1 MLVVTVTAG
10 GLLLEGRTHALFTD
24 QPPLPANTF
33 ATADCFGRT
42 WYLHNNPTP
51 PTANT
56 ASQAVL
62 STDWNSPTA
71 TTLYNY
77 DTDRDGDSGLGVS
90 KGGSGASETDAT
102 KMQVWRTAAMGDG
115 GCLVGSVTVTLWAAI
130 KDYSQSVAGEVFVYL
145 RDYNGSS
152 HTEIGNGSVVQAN
165 WQGGSGSFVQAATT
179 ILGLDYTIPAGNML
193 EVKVI
198 VGDSSGDTMW
208 FAYDTTAYPTRV
220 ASLTSCTGIIT
231 NPTGLVATPDNT
243 QVSLDWNDNTD
254 SGLVGYNVYRSTT
267 TGGPYSKIN
276 GTVVVPSAYVDTG
289 VSNGTTYYYVVAA
302 VHECGNESGPSGE
315 ASATP
320 QDFPPAVPTN
330 LGATPDNAKVD
341 LNWND
346 NGESDLAGYNVYRST
361 TQGGPYSKV
370 NGSLVTV
377 SNYTDTGLT
386 NGTTYYY
393 TVTAEDNGTNESGYS
408 NEASATPVDL
418 VPAAPTGL
426 AATPADTQVGLN
438 WNDNGE
444 SDLAGYN
451 VYRSTTQGG
460 PYTKINGPLVG
471 VSDYT
476 DTGLTNGTTY
486 YYVVTA
492 EDNAAQE
499 SGYSSEVNATPQA
512 VPPAAPSNL
521 GATPDNAKVD
531 LNWDDNGEPD
541 LAGYNVYRSTTLGGP
556 YTKING
562 PLVGV
567 SNYTD
572 TSVSNGTT
580 YYYVVTA
587 ENATLESGYSN
598 EASATPQDL
607 PPAAPTGLA
616 AVRGHT
622 KVDLDWNDNGESDL
636 AGYNVYRSTTQGG
649 PYTKVNGSLVTVSDY
664 TDTGLTNGTT
674 YYYVITAEDN
684 GTNES
689 GYSNEA
695 SAIPNCAG
703 RIWYLHNN
711 PTPPV
716 GDTASQ
722 ANLSLDLAAPTAAT
736 LYNYDTDRDS
746 SEGRFIDKGGSGATE
761 TDLGKHQAWRT
772 AALTNGGCLVGSVTF
787 NFWAAIKDYGDGK
800 EGEVVVY
807 LRDYNGSSYT
817 EIGNGTE
824 FRADWQS
831 GSGSFVQA
839 TITIT
844 GLNYTIAAG
853 NMLEVKV
860 IVGGSSGDSM
870 WFAYDTTSYTTNL
883 DDPEG

>member
-1 MLVVTVTAG
+1 MT
-10 GLLLEGRTHALFTD
+10 
-24 QPPLPANTF
+24 
-33 ATADCFGRT
+33 
-42 WYLHNNPTP
+42 
-51 PTANT
+51 
-56 ASQAVL
+56 
-62 STDWNSPTA
+62 
-71 TTLYNY
+71 
-77 DTDRDGDSGLGVS
+77 
-90 KGGSGASETDAT
+90 
-102 KMQVWRTAAMGDG
+102 
-115 GCLVGSVTVTLWAAI
+115 
-130 KDYSQSVAGEVFVYL
+130 
-145 RDYNGSS
+145 
-152 HTEIGNGSVVQAN
+152 
-165 WQGGSGSFVQAATT
+165 
-179 ILGLDYTIPAGNML
+179 
-193 EVKVI
+193 
-198 VGDSSGDTMW
+198 
-208 FAYDTTAYPTRV
+208 
-220 ASLTSCTGIIT
+220 
-231 NPTGLVATPDNT
+231 
-243 QVSLDWNDNTD
+243 
-254 SGLVGYNVYRSTT
+254 
-267 TGGPYSKIN
+267 
-276 GTVVVPSAYVDTG
+276 
-289 VSNGTTYYYVVAA
+289 
-302 VHECGNESGPSGE
+302 
-315 ASATP
+315 
-320 QDFPPAVPTN
+320 
-330 LGATPDNAKVD
+330 
-341 LNWND
+341 
-346 NGESDLAGYNVYRST
+346 
-361 TQGGPYSKV
+361 
-370 NGSLVTV
+370 
-377 SNYTDTGLT
+377 
-386 NGTTYYY
+386 
-393 TVTAEDNGTNESGYS
+393 
-408 NEASATPVDL
+408 
-418 VPAAPTGL
+418 
-426 AATPADTQVGLN
+426 
-438 WNDNGE
+438 
-444 SDLAGYN
+444 
-451 VYRSTTQGG
+451 
-460 PYTKINGPLVG
+460 

-521 GATPDNAKVD
+521 AATPDNAKVD

-562 PLVGV
+562 SLVGV

-598 EASATPQDL
+598 EASATPQDF

-636 AGYNVYRSTTQGG
+636 AGYNMYRSTTQGG

-664 TDTGLTNGTT
+664 ADTGLTNGTT
-674 YYYVITAEDN
+674 YYYVVTAEDS

-695 SAIPNCAG
+695 SAIPNCAC

-711 PTPPV
+711 PSPPV

-722 ANLSLDLAAPTAAT
+722 ANLSLDLTAPTATT

-787 NFWAAIKDYGDGK
+787 TFWAAIKDYADGK

-883 DDPEG
+883 DDPES

>member
-1 MLVVTVTAG
+1 
-10 GLLLEGRTHALFTD
+10 
-24 QPPLPANTF
+24 
-33 ATADCFGRT
+33 
-42 WYLHNNPTP
+42 
-51 PTANT
+51 
-56 ASQAVL
+56 
-62 STDWNSPTA
+62 
-71 TTLYNY
+71 
-77 DTDRDGDSGLGVS
+77 
-90 KGGSGASETDAT
+90 
-102 KMQVWRTAAMGDG
+102 MQVWRTPAMGDG
-115 GCLVGSVTVTLWAAI
+115 GCLMGSETVTLWAAI
-130 KDYSQSVAGEVFVYL
+130 KDYSQGVAGEVFVYL
-145 RDYNGSS
+145 RDYNGSTY
-152 HTEIGNGSVVQAN
+152 TEIGNGSGFQAN

-179 ILGLDYTIPAGNML
+179 ILGLNYTIPAGNML

-198 VGDSSGDTMW
+198 VRSQSGNGMW
-208 FAYDTTAYPTRV
+208 FAYDTTSYPTRV
-220 ASLTSCTGIIT
+220 ASLTSCTGAIST
-231 NPTGLVATPDNT
+231 PAGLVATPDNAK
-243 QVSLDWNDNTD
+243 VSLDWNDNSD
-254 SGLVGYNVYRSTT
+254 MDLVGYNVYRSTT

-302 VHECGNESGPSGE
+302 VHECGNESGPSSE
-315 ASATP
+315 DSATP

-361 TQGGPYSKV
+361 TQGGPYSKI

-377 SNYTDTGLT
+377 S
-386 NGTTYYY
+386 
-393 TVTAEDNGTNESGYS
+393 
-408 NEASATPVDL
+408 
-418 VPAAPTGL
+418 
-426 AATPADTQVGLN
+426 
-438 WNDNGE
+438 
-444 SDLAGYN
+444 
-451 VYRSTTQGG
+451 
-460 PYTKINGPLVG
+460 
-471 VSDYT
+471 DYT
-476 DTGLTNGTTY
+476 NTGLTNGTTY

-521 GATPDNAKVD
+521 AATPDNAKVD

-556 YTKING
+556 YTKIYG
-562 PLVGV
+562 SLVGV

-587 ENATLESGYSN
+587 ENTTLESGYSN
-598 EASATPQDL
+598 EASATPQDF

-636 AGYNVYRSTTQGG
+636 AGYNMYRSTTQGG

-664 TDTGLTNGTT
+664 ADTGLTNGTT
-674 YYYVITAEDN
+674 YYTWLLRRTAVPMK
-684 GTNES
+684 S

-695 SAIPNCAG
+695 GAIPNCAC

-711 PTPPV
+711 PSPPV

-722 ANLSLDLAAPTAAT
+722 ANLSLGLTAPTATT

-787 NFWAAIKDYGDGK
+787 TFWAAIKDYADGK

-883 DDPEG
+883 DDPES